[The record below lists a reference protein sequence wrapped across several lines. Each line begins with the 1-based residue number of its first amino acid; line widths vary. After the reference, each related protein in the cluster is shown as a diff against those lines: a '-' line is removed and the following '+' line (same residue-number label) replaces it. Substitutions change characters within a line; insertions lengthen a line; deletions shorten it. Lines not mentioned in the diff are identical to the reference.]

1 MPPTSAGSGGGSGT
15 VELAGVAE
23 VCAGA
28 ADVALGVAE
37 AIPDV
42 VGAALV
48 DVVGEL
54 LAEVLDLVDPE
65 AGVAGDCGLWKS
77 VQDSVRMVL
86 PPEVM
91 LSAWAV
97 TV

>member
-15 VELAGVAE
+15 VELAGAAE
-23 VCAGA
+23 VCGGA

-42 VGAALV
+42 VGDALA
-48 DVVGEL
+48 DVVGEVL
-54 LAEVLDLVDPE
+54 VAVLDLVDPE
-65 AGVAGDCGLWKS
+65 VGVAGDCGLWKS
-77 VQDSVRMVL
+77 VQDSLRMVL
-86 PPEVM
+86 PPTVM
-91 LSAWAV
+91 LSDWAV